1 MRALERKWQ
10 ATGGASSD
18 REPARPATTDADAVA
33 RGVACGVACALQWRA
48 PSGIVAREA
57 ACALAQHAD
66 TAVARGVA
74 CALAQTKLQTNVQ
87 TKEQAAAILDAAV
100 ARAVAEAREQLGAEH
115 TAASG
120 RREVEASVR
129 FAVLWQQREAALHAE
144 YAAVHAAV
152 LEQQPPAP
160 PAAAAA
166 AAAAATT
173 AIAPAA
179 APPQL
184 ARAASAPASTS
195 ASALTSASASEVKAV
210 LARAL
215 QQQRLLAPAKVQAE
229 VKVQA
234 APGAT
239 APLPGAMAAT
249 KEAVLPPP
257 QGAAA
262 GGGDGDDGG
271 EEEEQENGFLL
282 RQMALRQY
290 VEVLRQPALSG
301 RSSVKPWKL
310 TLRRDAL
317 CTDVL
322 AAMSKVRGHGEL
334 WRQTQVVFID
344 RHGRPED
351 GIDDGGEWPQTPRT
365 RGRIPT
371 HPTLQPHAS

>member
-1 MRALERKWQ
+1 M
-10 ATGGASSD
+10 
-18 REPARPATTDADAVA
+18 
-33 RGVACGVACALQWRA
+33 
-48 PSGIVAREA
+48 
-57 ACALAQHAD
+57 
-66 TAVARGVA
+66 
-74 CALAQTKLQTNVQ
+74 
-87 TKEQAAAILDAAV
+87 
-100 ARAVAEAREQLGAEH
+100 
-115 TAASG
+115 
-120 RREVEASVR
+120 
-129 FAVLWQQREAALHAE
+129 
-144 YAAVHAAV
+144 
-152 LEQQPPAP
+152 
-160 PAAAAA
+160 
-166 AAAAATT
+166 
-173 AIAPAA
+173 
-179 APPQL
+179 
-184 ARAASAPASTS
+184 
-195 ASALTSASASEVKAV
+195 

-271 EEEEQENGFLL
+271 EEEEEEEENGFLL